1 MEFDNT
7 NSGALFKGD
16 KKTEK
21 HPDYTGSIDVGG
33 VDHWISA
40 WIKTSKAGK
49 PFMSLS
55 VTPKDEKK
63 QSAPPAGASFSEDIP
78 FAPCGKGLVI

>member
-1 MEFDNT
+1 MDYDNT

-21 HPDYTGSIDVGG
+21 HPDYTGSLDVNGE
-33 VDHWISA
+33 DFYISA

-63 QSAPPAGASFSEDIP
+63 APNPVPTAMDDQDIP
-78 FAPCGKGLVI
+78 F